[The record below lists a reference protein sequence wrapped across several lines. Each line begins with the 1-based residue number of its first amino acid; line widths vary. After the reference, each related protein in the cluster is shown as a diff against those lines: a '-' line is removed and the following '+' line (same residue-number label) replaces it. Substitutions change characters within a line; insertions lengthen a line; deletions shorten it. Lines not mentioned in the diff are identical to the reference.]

1 MVKKYFHQ
9 EEEVIWFHR
18 AAPKAGARLDSSWI
32 YWWRSSR
39 ELDTFCE
46 QSGIQHLDFI
56 IAQVTHDSS
65 DFSGWL
71 WNICM
76 PWSACNGKLPYV
88 LLNSMIYGTTLLL
101 KLTYSNIFQTVP
113 TVHTILFSV
122 STSHTPCITF
132 CIHISLSLIFQP
144 EQSAEDRLS
153 FFCLNKMQFHPSFL
167 LYWKHTHSIF

>member
-1 MVKKYFHQ
+1 MYQSPYPYTDYLSWKSTLIPPLWVGDSNCGKRGDDRSNFFLLKRGVVRGKQLGLHSWNGQVGFDNIALDTSKKYFHQ
-9 EEEVIWFHR
+9 EEEVSWFHR

-88 LLNSMIYGTTLLL
+88 LLNSMIYGITL
-101 KLTYSNIFQTVP
+101 KLTYSNIF
-113 TVHTILFSV
+113 
-122 STSHTPCITF
+122 
-132 CIHISLSLIFQP
+132 
-144 EQSAEDRLS
+144 
-153 FFCLNKMQFHPSFL
+153 
-167 LYWKHTHSIF
+167 